1 MFQQYND
8 AAMSHIKNEKQYR
21 AMMARIDELFF
32 ATDENTPADDP
43 RLLELDLLS
52 SLVEE
57 YEQEHYPIESPSL
70 SATLNAR
77 LVENNWSQKELASF
91 LGITAPRLSAIL
103 NGKANPTFE
112 QARVIASRL
121 DIDPAIVL
129 AV

>member
-1 MFQQYND
+1 
-8 AAMSHIKNEKQYR
+8 MSQIKNEKQYK
-21 AMMARIDELFF
+21 AMIARIDEIFF

-57 YEQEHYPIESPSL
+57 YEQEHFPIETPSL
-70 SATLNAR
+70 QATMNAR
-77 LVENNWSQKELASF
+77 LVENNWSQKEMAVI

-103 NGKANPTFE
+103 SGKANPTYE
-112 QARVIASRL
+112 QARVISSRL
-121 DIDPAIVL
+121 NIDPAIVL